1 MQLPIPSQWAGHESV
16 FRPSSGSAH
25 VVFGLFT
32 FMMIVSV
39 IVYVVVI
46 VAALAAVRRSN
57 KSGATD
63 VKQSRELSMH
73 RAVTAATAAT
83 VVILFAYLLYDF
95 GVGRAVAAPRAA
107 TNALH
112 IDVVG
117 HQWWWEVQYQD
128 TAPQRLLTT
137 ANEIHVPVHRP
148 VLLNLSSTDVIHSFW
163 IPNLN
168 GKKDLIPGHHND
180 AWFEVDTAGVYRG
193 QCAEFCGLEHAK
205 MAVIII
211 AESPEQYQSWYNAQL
226 QSPPPPAPSDSL
238 RSAGQKV
245 FLSAPCVMCHAIGG
259 TPAGATMG
267 PDLTHVGGRMTLA
280 AGVLPNTPSNLESW
294 IADPQRIKPGSN
306 MPATDL
312 SRADIHAVTA
322 YLEGLK

>member
-1 MQLPIPSQWAGHESV
+1 MQLPIPSAWAGHESV
-16 FRPSSGSAH
+16 FRPSSGPAH

-39 IVYVVVI
+39 VVYVVVI
-46 VAALAAVRRSN
+46 VATFTAVRRSRG
-57 KSGATD
+57 SGVTEAAPE
-63 VKQSRELSMH
+63 RERSLR
-73 RAVTAATAAT
+73 RAVTSATAAT
-83 VVILFAYLLYDF
+83 ILILFAYLLYDF
-95 GVGRAVAAPRAA
+95 GVGRAVAVPRDA
-107 TNALH
+107 TNALR

-128 TAPQRLLTT
+128 TAPQRLLAA
-137 ANEIHVPVHRP
+137 ANEIHVPIHRP
-148 VLLNLSSTDVIHSFW
+148 VLLDLSSNDVIHSFW

-168 GKKDLIPGHHND
+168 GKMDLIPGHHSE
-180 AWFEVDTAGVYRG
+180 AWFDVDTAGIYRG

-205 MAVIII
+205 MAIVIV
-211 AESPEQYQSWYNAQL
+211 AETPEQFSAWYNAQL
-226 QSPPPPAPSDSL
+226 KPPPPPADSL
-238 RSAGQKV
+238 RLAGQQV

-267 PDLTHVGGRMTLA
+267 PDLTHIGSRMTLA
-280 AGVLPNTPSNLESW
+280 AGVLPNTASNLESW
-294 IADPQRIKPGSN
+294 IIDPQRIKPGSN
-306 MPATDL
+306 MPATNL

>member
-1 MQLPIPSQWAGHESV
+1 MQLPTPSTWAGHESV

-32 FMMIVSV
+32 FMLIVSV

-46 VAALAAVRRSN
+46 AAALFAARSR
-57 KSGATD
+57 KEDGVAPPHG
-63 VKQSRELSMH
+63 REPALR
-73 RAVTAATAAT
+73 RAVTIAT
-83 VVILFAYLLYDF
+83 VVTVLILFADLFYDF
-95 GVGRAVAAPRAA
+95 GVGRAVAAPRDAG
-107 TNALH
+107 NALR

-137 ANEIHVPVHRP
+137 ANEIHVPIHRP

-168 GKKDLIPGHHND
+168 GKKDLVPGHHND
-180 AWFEVDTAGVYRG
+180 AWFQVDTTGVYRG

-205 MAVIII
+205 MAIIII
-211 AESPEQYQSWYNAQL
+211 AETPEQYQAWYSAQL
-226 QSPPPPAPSDSL
+226 KAPPPPVDSL
-238 RSAGQKV
+238 RLAGQKV

-259 TPAGATMG
+259 TPAGATAG
-267 PDLTHVGGRMTLA
+267 PDLTHIGSRMTLA
-280 AGVLPNTPSNLESW
+280 AGVLPNTASNLESW
-294 IADPQRIKPGSN
+294 IADPQRIKPGAN
-306 MPATDL
+306 MPATHL